1 MQDLYLVY
9 SRTTILPPLGYGILS
24 YNEEETEV
32 QENLIIAPFKNFP
45 YFNKRYEKALN
56 GGVISQLLYNTIII
70 NQMEGQQIEIFYN
83 LNIQID
89 KEVLMNLINHNTI
102 QNINTELNTAS
113 IVKQLREQN
122 FIIVKK
128 L

>member
-1 MQDLYLVY
+1 MQDMYIIY
-9 SRTTILPPLGYGILS
+9 CKHDFLPPLGYGVLS

-56 GGVISQLLYNTIII
+56 TGLISQLLYNTIIN
-70 NQMEGQQIEIFYN
+70 NQIEGQQVELFYS
-83 LNIQID
+83 LNAQID
-89 KEVLMNLINHNTI
+89 KDQLIAIIN
-102 QNINTELNTAS
+102 QNRIEGINTELNTVS